1 MTISSNIIPEH
12 LQAPLPLRGN
22 RFSRWVGRT
31 GMRLLGGWRI
41 EGQLPD
47 TRQAIIPV
55 APHTSNWDFFV
66 GVFVMLALGLKLS
79 YLGKH
84 TIFRFPVNGILRWL
98 GGIPVDRRSAQG
110 VVGQMVE
117 QFKQR
122 DELILAL
129 APEGTR
135 TRVQEWKKGFIHIAK
150 AAQVPVVPVAMDFAR
165 KVIDIRPPM
174 MIIGDI
180 DAELSRVKA
189 AVAHAVG
196 KNPQHA

>member
-1 MTISSNIIPEH
+1 
-12 LQAPLPLRGN
+12 
-22 RFSRWVGRT
+22 
-31 GMRLLGGWRI
+31 MRLLGGWKV

-84 TIFRFPVNGILRWL
+84 TIFRFPVNRLLRWL
-98 GGIPVDRRSAQG
+98 GGIPVDRRASQG

-117 QFKQR
+117 QFQQR
-122 DELILAL
+122 HELILAL

-135 TRVQEWKKGFIHIAK
+135 TRVTEWKKGFLHMAK
-150 AAQVPVVPVAMDFAR
+150 AAQIPVVPVAMDFSR
-165 KVIDIRPPM
+165 KVIDIRPAM
-174 MIIGDI
+174 MITGDI
-180 DAELSRVKA
+180 DAELQRVKQ

>member
-1 MTISSNIIPEH
+1 
-12 LQAPLPLRGN
+12 
-22 RFSRWVGRT
+22 
-31 GMRLLGGWRI
+31 MRLLGGWRI

-84 TIFRFPVNGILRWL
+84 TIFRFPVNGLLRWL

-150 AAQVPVVPVAMDFAR
+150 SAQVPVVPVAMDFAR
-165 KVIDIRPPM
+165 KVVDIRPPM
-174 MIIGDI
+174 MIRGDI
-180 DAELSRVKA
+180 DAELQRVKA